1 MKKLLQLGGFNLT
14 KWTSSSR
21 KVISALREFGLASP
35 TLDLDLEKLPIK
47 RTLGVMWNG
56 ETDMLTFKMRK
67 QPSHD
72 VLTKRNFLSIISSV
86 YDPLGLVAPVVFLMK
101 SLLQDIWTY
110 ERRIGWD
117 DSIPEK

>member
-21 KVISALREFGLASP
+21 KASP
-35 TLDLDLEKLPIK
+35 TLDLDLEKLPIG
-47 RTLGVMWNG
+47 RTLGVLWNG
-56 ETDMLTFKMRK
+56 ETDMLTFKKRK

-72 VLTKRNFLSIISSV
+72 VLTKRSFLSIISSV

-101 SLLQDIWTY
+101 TLLQDIWTY
-110 ERRIGWD
+110 EKRIDWD
-117 DSIPEK
+117 DPIPEELG

>member
-1 MKKLLQLGGFNLT
+1 FYVANYLDSFDSEDGAVKRARQMKKLLQLGGFNLT

-21 KVISALREFGLASP
+21 KVISALLEFGLASP
-35 TLDLDLEKLPIK
+35 TLDLDLEKLPIE

-56 ETDMLTFKMRK
+56 ETDMLTFKIRK

-86 YDPLGLVAPVVFLMK
+86 YDPLGL
-101 SLLQDIWTY
+101 
-110 ERRIGWD
+110 
-117 DSIPEK
+117 